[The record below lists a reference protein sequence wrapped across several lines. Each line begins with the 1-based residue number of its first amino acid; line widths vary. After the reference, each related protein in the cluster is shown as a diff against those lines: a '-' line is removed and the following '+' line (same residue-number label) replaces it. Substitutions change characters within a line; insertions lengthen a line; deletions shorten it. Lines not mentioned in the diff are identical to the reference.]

1 MTDHGPDTTIN
12 RSGFPSRR
20 FGATSATAPGPAGP
34 TMLRAFWQIR
44 NDPLAYLLRTAQE
57 YGPIVQ
63 FPIPSPPSYL
73 VADASAARHVLTTQ
87 ARNYTKRTIQYSALS
102 LVTGDGL
109 LTSDGEV
116 WRRQRRLVQP
126 AFHHESIARVG
137 KHVATSVARL
147 DEDWAS
153 LPARGAVVDIDEV
166 LMRATLEIVG
176 SSLFGTDLS
185 GDSERLAHAT
195 LRALDVVIARARVPI
210 APPAWVPTPA
220 NRRLAAAVRELDGAV
235 TSMLRDRRGESIDS
249 REPDMLDLLLA
260 VADDGDSLTPIE
272 VRNQIVTFLV
282 AGHETVA
289 SALSWAMWLIAGDA
303 AIQQRLQEEAT
314 SVLGDAAPGSQHVP
328 FLPYARAVYDE
339 ALRLYPPAWLVT
351 RRAVAPDVLQGREIP
366 AGALIIMSP
375 YIVHR
380 DPSVWERPN
389 DFDPDRFM
397 AERSRGGESAA
408 AFWPFGAGPR
418 LCIGRE
424 FAYLEGVLLLASLA
438 RRIHISRIP
447 GLPDPRAVPLVT
459 IRPAGGMP
467 LSVIRR
473 A

>member
-1 MTDHGPDTTIN
+1 VTDHGPDATID
-12 RSGFPSRR
+12 RTGFPPRR
-20 FGATSATAPGPAGP
+20 YGATPATAPGPSGP

-44 NDPLAYLLRTAQE
+44 NDPLAYLVRTAKE

-137 KHVATSVARL
+137 HHVAASVARL
-147 DEDWAS
+147 DDDWER
-153 LPARGAVVDIDEV
+153 LPRRGAVVDVDEM

-185 GDSERLAHAT
+185 GDAERLAHAT

-220 NRRLAAAVRELDGAV
+220 NRRLSAAVRELDGAV
-235 TSMLRDRRGESIDS
+235 TSMLRDRRAESASS

-260 VADDGDSLTPIE
+260 VADDGDALSPDE

-289 SALSWAMWLIAGDA
+289 SALSWAMWLIAGEESV
-303 AIQQRLQEEAT
+303 QQRLHDEAA
-314 SVLGDAAPGSQHVP
+314 SVLGDAAPSTQHVQSLP
-328 FLPYARAVYDE
+328 FARAVFDE
-339 ALRLYPPAWLVT
+339 ALRLFPPAWLVT
-351 RRAVAPDVLQGREIP
+351 RRALAPDVLQGREIP

-380 DPSVWERPN
+380 DPSVWERPH

-397 AERSRGGESAA
+397 SQRSRGGESAA

-424 FAYLEGVLLLASLA
+424 FAYLEGVLLLAALA
-438 RRIHISRIP
+438 RRIHIARIP
-447 GLPDPRAVPLVT
+447 GIQDPKAVPLVT
-459 IRPAGGMP
+459 IRPQGGVP
-467 LSVIRR
+467 LNVTRR
-473 A
+473 V